1 MRKECSTVK
10 IEVRESLGLC
20 DVRKECGLN
29 AMANGKE
36 GKARGE
42 MEARGFEEVEACAS
56 ILENNQSQWT
66 RSISLTPLL
75 PQM

>member
-42 MEARGFEEVEACAS
+42 MEARG
-56 ILENNQSQWT
+56 
-66 RSISLTPLL
+66 
-75 PQM
+75 